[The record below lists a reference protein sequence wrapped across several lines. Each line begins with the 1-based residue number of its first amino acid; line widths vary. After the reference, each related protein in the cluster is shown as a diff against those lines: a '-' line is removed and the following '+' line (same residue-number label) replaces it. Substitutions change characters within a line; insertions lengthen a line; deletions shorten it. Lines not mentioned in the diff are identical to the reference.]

1 MAQLFERSQVGKRE
15 DLADLISVADAKST
29 PFTSMAPKGK
39 KPGNTLMQ
47 WQVDAYDATSTAGT
61 VDGTDV
67 ASYDNASANRAI
79 LSNYGQVFRRNLRVS
94 PLSIEISN
102 VAGVKDELAHGLA
115 KRLVEIKRDFE
126 ATFLSN
132 NTAQLDNGTV
142 PYKTRGLGKWIVT
155 AANKDA
161 VLPVPDAY
169 CTPSA
174 SIETT
179 ATTSNLTDA
188 NVQNVLAGIFGQTGT
203 IRSYDLFC
211 GSTLKRAFTNLLVNA
226 TTVTNNPTAVR
237 TFTEDSADKTFTSVI
252 DVFQGDF
259 GTVNLHPCNFMPD
272 AKDGYVVP
280 MDMVEIRYGQLPSVK
295 ELPDSGGGPARLIEA
310 FAALVVKNPLA
321 LGKFDL
327 SA

>member
-1 MAQLFERSQVGKRE
+1 MAQLFERSQTGKRE

-47 WQVDAYDATSTAGT
+47 WQVDAYESASTAGT

-67 ASYDNASANRAI
+67 SSYDNASANRAI
-79 LSNYGQVFRRNLRVS
+79 LSSYGQVFRRNLRVS
-94 PLSIEISN
+94 PLSLEVSN
-102 VAGVKDELAHGLA
+102 VAGVKDELAHGIA
-115 KRLVEIKRDFE
+115 KRLVEIKRDME

-132 NTAQLDNGTV
+132 NTAQADNGTV
-142 PYKTRGLGKWIVT
+142 PYKTRGLGKWITV
-155 AANKDA
+155 AASKDA

-169 CTPSA
+169 CTPTA
-174 SIETT
+174 SINTS
-179 ATTSNLTDA
+179 ATLATLSDTH
-188 NVQNVLAGIFGQTGT
+188 VQDVLAGIYAQTGS

-211 GSTLKRAFTNLLVNA
+211 GSSLKRAFTDILTNVVSVA
-226 TTVTNNPTAVR
+226 NNPTGIR
-237 TFTEDSADKTFTSVI
+237 TFNQDVSDKTFTSVI

-259 GTVNLHPCNFMPD
+259 GTVNLHPDNFMPD

-280 MDMVEIRYGQLPSVK
+280 MDYVEVRYGKLPEVK
-295 ELPDSGGGPARLIEA
+295 DLPDAGGGPAKLIEA

-321 LGKFDL
+321 FGKFDL
-327 SA
+327 AA